1 MQIKKLQN
9 LSGINSRWGHVVCL
23 TPFATT
29 HKGEA
34 GGRFLTPFGTGAAT
48 LAQTGMTSIIQLGRF
63 IPSRRHFKIFIGLSI
78 LLPALICWGQVDNL
92 QMDFAS
98 HLNLSTNVQIVNKI
112 PKSHLKRLPESLPVF
127 RYSGKPRMFLTNGLQ
142 VLLEQSAFSETNLA
156 DLLHGTN
163 WDSLES
169 GIYLKDGKNP
179 PDTFSINPLRGDVH
193 VENIERKTIIPK
205 SDTVPSYDEI
215 RKRLLKL
222 TEILG
227 IKTNEM
233 ELSNGVVKVTCGDTK
248 RSAWSGVGMKRVHF
262 VCERGA
268 SIPRGVRGYS
278 SWLFDDKIILE
289 YGVDEHLNKFSIHWP
304 EIEPVRTNHLLT
316 VAKMIGKIKQNEALT
331 DTTDIAGH
339 DVTRITL
346 KDIEIQY
353 YNHQPAGF
361 HGMTPLKTDI
371 YPVAAILTTFKTKD
385 GQTQDAG
392 IYFPILESQ

>member
-1 MQIKKLQN
+1 
-9 LSGINSRWGHVVCL
+9 
-23 TPFATT
+23 
-29 HKGEA
+29 
-34 GGRFLTPFGTGAAT
+34 
-48 LAQTGMTSIIQLGRF
+48 
-63 IPSRRHFKIFIGLSI
+63 
-78 LLPALICWGQVDNL
+78 
-92 QMDFAS
+92 MDFAS
-98 HLNLSTNVQIVNKI
+98 RLNLSTNVQIVNKI

-142 VLLEQSAFSETNLA
+142 ELLEQSAFAETNLA

-163 WDSLES
+163 WDSLENS
-169 GIYLKDGKNP
+169 IYLKNEKRP
-179 PDTFSINPLRGDVH
+179 PDTFSVNPLRGDVS

-205 SDTVPSYDEI
+205 SDTIPACDEI

-222 TEILG
+222 TEMLG
-227 IKTNEM
+227 IKTDEM
-233 ELSNGVVKVTCGDTK
+233 ELSNGIVKVTCADSET
-248 RSAWSGVGMKRVHF
+248 SAWSGVGMKRVHF
-262 VCERGA
+262 VSERGA
-268 SIPRGVRGYS
+268 KISRGVKGYS
-278 SWLFDDKIILE
+278 SWLFDDKIVLE

-316 VAKMIGKIKQNEALT
+316 FTKMIGKIKRNEALT
-331 DTTDIAGH
+331 DATDIAGQ

-361 HGMTPLKTDI
+361 HGITPLKTDI

-392 IYFPILESQ
+392 IYFPILEFQ